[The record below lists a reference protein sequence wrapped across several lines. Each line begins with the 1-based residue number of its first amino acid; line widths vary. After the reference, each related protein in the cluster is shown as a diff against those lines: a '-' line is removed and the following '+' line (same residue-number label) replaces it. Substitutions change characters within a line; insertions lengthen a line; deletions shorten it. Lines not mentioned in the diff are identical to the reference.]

1 MEFIEVFF
9 LVYSTG
15 RQNNE
20 LLLPNSHPQS
30 VKRHSRDPEHE
41 QDDNIAMDSEIL
53 EKFDKVKVDVTYKN
67 SINNVLENTVENI

>member
-1 MEFIEVFF
+1 MEFIEVSF

-15 RQNNE
+15 RLNNE

-53 EKFDKVKVDVTYKN
+53 EKFDKVKVDV
-67 SINNVLENTVENI
+67 IFL

>member
-1 MEFIEVFF
+1 MEFIEVSF

-30 VKRHSRDPEHE
+30 VERHSRDPEHE

-53 EKFDKVKVDVTYKN
+53 EKFDKVKVDV
-67 SINNVLENTVENI
+67 IFL